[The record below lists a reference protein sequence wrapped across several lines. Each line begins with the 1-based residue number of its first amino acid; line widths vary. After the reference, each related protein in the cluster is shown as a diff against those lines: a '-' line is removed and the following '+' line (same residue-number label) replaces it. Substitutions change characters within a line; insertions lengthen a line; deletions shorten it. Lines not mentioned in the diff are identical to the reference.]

1 MTEFGD
7 TLIKSAQEALAIAKG
22 EAEPAGTFV
31 PAAGTRSGSDPAA
44 AGEATADFASTQ
56 AKQQHDRSKPL
67 DFSFSWFHGPTP
79 PVFLIQDR
87 GAQVIPVLR
96 NRASSPRRS

>member
-31 PAAGTRSGSDPAA
+31 PAAGTRPSSVSGTADD
-44 AGEATADFASTQ
+44 ATADFASTQ
-56 AKQQHDRSKPL
+56 TKQQHDRSKP
-67 DFSFSWFHGPTP
+67 
-79 PVFLIQDR
+79 
-87 GAQVIPVLR
+87 
-96 NRASSPRRS
+96 